1 MSNHKNKITNINN
14 NKIKTHKI
22 IQKYNKHKNK
32 NNKNKNINNKL
43 IYHKLYYFTI
53 CTITEI

>member
-1 MSNHKNKITNINN
+1 MNNHKNKIISKNYN
-14 NKIKTHKI
+14 NKLKTHKI
-22 IQKYNKHKNK
+22 IQKYNKH
-32 NNKNKNINNKL
+32 KNKNINNKL